1 MGEMRQYKSTDKATG
16 IVYVYEGERF
26 WDKDKK
32 QARWRNR
39 RCIGHVD
46 PDTGEVVENRERRR
60 PAAKPESP
68 AARRTFCGVSEVFA
82 QAAALSGVSGD
93 LERAVGPE
101 RARLVMSCAAFL
113 AREASSP
120 MSRQAAWARA
130 NGMPEIPSQRASELF
145 ASIGE
150 AEKEAFCRLRAA
162 RLSDGEYWVYDT
174 TSISSYSEA
183 LCQVRWGR
191 NKDRVPLPQLNLG
204 VCIGNEGGMP
214 FHYRRTAGNVPDVS
228 TVRKLIGEAPY
239 LDVKKAKLLGDR
251 GFYSKANVDA
261 LMDAH
266 MKFVIGAKVGLS
278 YVREAIDANR
288 GAMMAWGNHDYERGL
303 YGLKAPI
310 EWDHETGHPRL
321 GTVERSKKRA
331 YLHLFYSQRREV
343 EEMVEVD
350 RTVVMCKREL
360 DSGNPLDAHQR
371 YYDAWFER
379 SRGRWIPDEAAIAAA
394 RENAGW
400 FAVLTNDASLT
411 CWDVDDMYRRKDRVE
426 KAFGDVK
433 GRLDVRTPRVS
444 SEETL
449 DGKLFCVFVALVL
462 TTWLRNAMRE
472 SGLADGYTLDALLD
486 EVSCIERFDRPGR
499 RPTIG
504 ETTVK
509 QREIFEKLGM
519 TLPA

>member
-1 MGEMRQYKSTDKATG
+1 MGEMRQYKSTDRATG

-46 PDTGEVVENRERRR
+46 PDTGEVVANKERRK
-60 PAAKPESP
+60 PAAEHASP
-68 AARRTFCGVSEVFA
+68 SARRTFCGVAEVMR
-82 QAAALSGVSGD
+82 QAAELSGVAGD
-93 LERAVGPE
+93 LERAVGPD
-101 RARLVMSCAAFL
+101 RAPLVLSCAAFL

-120 MSRQAAWARA
+120 MSRQAAWARV
-130 NGMPEIPSQRASELF
+130 NGMREIPSQRASELF

-162 RLSDGEYWVYDT
+162 RLADGEYWVYDT

-204 VCIGNEGGMP
+204 VCIGNGSGMP

-228 TVRKLIGEAPY
+228 TVRKLVGEVPY
-239 LDVKKAKLLGDR
+239 LDVRKARLLGDR
-251 GFYSKANVDA
+251 GFYSRRNVDA

-278 YVREAIDANR
+278 YVKEAIAANR
-288 GAMMAWGNHDYERGL
+288 GAMMAWENHDYGRGL
-303 YGLKAPI
+303 YGLKVPI
-310 EWDHETGHPRL
+310 AWDHETEHPRL
-321 GTVERSKKRA
+321 GTVEKTKRRA
-331 YLHLFYSQRREV
+331 YLHLFYSPAREL
-343 EEMVEVD
+343 EEIVEVD
-350 RTVVMCKREL
+350 ATVSMCKAEL
-360 DSGNPLDAHQR
+360 DAGNPLDEHQR
-371 YYDAWFER
+371 YYDVWFAR
-379 SRGRWIPDEAAIAAA
+379 SRGKWVPDEEAIAAA

-449 DGKLFCVFVALVL
+449 DGKVFCVFVALVL
-462 TTWLRNAMRE
+462 TTWLRNKMAE
-472 SGLADGYTLDALLD
+472 SGLAEAYTLDSMLD

-499 RPTIG
+499 RPSLG
-504 ETTVK
+504 ETTQK

-519 TLPA
+519 ALPA